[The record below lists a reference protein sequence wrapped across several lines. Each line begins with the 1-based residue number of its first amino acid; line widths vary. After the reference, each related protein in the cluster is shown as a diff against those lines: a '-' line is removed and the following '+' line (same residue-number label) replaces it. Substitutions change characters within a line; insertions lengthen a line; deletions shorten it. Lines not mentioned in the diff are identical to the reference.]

1 MLRLLVLTFLLL
13 LCVAP
18 IFAQTLSSQDSVLAR
33 SCGSGWQNRSRHS
46 RQFYPFQM
54 EAMTRST

>member
-18 IFAQTLSSQDSVLAR
+18 IFAQTLSSQDRDRAR
-33 SCGSGWQNRSRHS
+33 SCGSGGKIDPVAAGN
-46 RQFYPFQM
+46 F
-54 EAMTRST
+54 TRFKWKP